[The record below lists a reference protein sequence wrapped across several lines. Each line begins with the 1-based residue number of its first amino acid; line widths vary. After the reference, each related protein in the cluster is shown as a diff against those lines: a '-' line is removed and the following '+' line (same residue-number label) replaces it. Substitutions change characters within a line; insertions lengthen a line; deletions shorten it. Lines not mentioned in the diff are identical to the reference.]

1 MRLWDF
7 YHPPDRNE
15 IRAWGDRVRLSGRER
30 GQLNQKLDML
40 ERLGFDTAHGLEFLA
55 GPLKGNRHIY
65 KLVVHAGRML
75 RPMLCLGPLDHSGE
89 MTLLCGAIE
98 KDRELDPPDAA
109 ARAEGR
115 RQLLIDS
122 NNEGQRL
129 RVPHE
134 RF

>member
-1 MRLWDF
+1 MKLWDF
-7 YHPPDRNE
+7 FRPPDRNE
-15 IRAWGDRVRLSGRER
+15 IAEWGSKVRLSARER

-40 ERLGFDTAHGLEFLA
+40 QRLGFDTAHGLDFLA
-55 GPLKGNRHIY
+55 GPLKQERHIY

-75 RPMLCLGPLDHSGE
+75 RPMLCLGPFDNRGE

-98 KDRELDPPDAA
+98 KDWELDPPDAP
-109 ARAEGR
+109 ARAEAK
-115 RQLLIDS
+115 RQLLIDPK
-122 NNEGQRL
+122 NAGEKL